1 MEFPN
6 DRLYSEDH
14 LWVKVDQGRASIGIT
29 EYAKEELGQVDYVEL
44 PQPDDDLTK
53 NEPFGIIETSK
64 AVTDL
69 VAPLSGSVV
78 ETNAALGEDPTAVTE
93 DPYDSGWLVRVIPSV
108 AHELDTLMEPTAY
121 KKLVTS
127 LVDE

>member
-14 LWVKVDQGRASIGIT
+14 LWVKVEQGRASIGIT

-69 VAPLSGSVV
+69 VAPLSGTVV
-78 ETNAALGEDPTAVTE
+78 ETNAALGEDPTAVTV
-93 DPYDSGWLVRVIPSV
+93 DPYGSGWLVRVIPSV
-108 AHELDTLMEPTAY
+108 AHELDALMEPAAY

-127 LVDE
+127 LFDE